1 MRLAVRRV
9 YGSLLNSDA
18 VAGAIDPVAWQDPD
32 YPVAAAARLQ
42 GEDRGRRIDKLYRPG
57 HTNDLSRGAADASCQ
72 RSRRARR
79 GDELPRSTI
88 AGQKNRPRRRRR
100 RGLLPRRSLAVGKQ
114 ISFGD
119 DVR

>member
-57 HTNDLSRGAADASCQ
+57 HTND
-72 RSRRARR
+72 
-79 GDELPRSTI
+79 ELPRSTI

-100 RGLLPRRSLAVGKQ
+100 SGLLPRWSLAVGKQ